1 MAFRRKKKEQ
11 ATLEVPADEVAPAER
26 GTMTLVM
33 EPGPVK
39 HVHFDS
45 RGRAIAAPS
54 PPPAAPA
61 VVDAPFEEL
70 PDEPAPALQEAAPE
84 PPARRSGRRKTVYE
98 TSRGNEV
105 IRYEKN
111 GRRSFATTGP
121 EGERPFD
128 PATDVDPLIGG
139 VVFQETVAAPAPGAD
154 ALQTY
159 HEVIPVTERPKPA
172 PARPVLQE
180 AWSPGPAARPTR
192 PRAKPKARKP
202 RKAAPKPKPKK
213 RAKRKPHSDF
223 PGDDH
228 LVIDLEGI
236 GPVYAKKLQKQ
247 GVYTTS
253 RLAFESPGNLAKRIK
268 VPRKVVKGWSSMA
281 ELIKVNGIG
290 KQYAEVLFRAGV
302 KGIDDLKHREP
313 DKLAKKVNKYL
324 RSVDTTVIGTGVHAK
339 RAKGWIKAA
348 KKMRRRPIPV
358 PRKGP
363 PQTETVKGFIEKVP
377 KYGSKPK
384 KAAKKAKP
392 AKRAKKP
399 AKRPSPPKSKKG
411 KRGKKR

>member
-11 ATLEVPADEVAPAER
+11 AILDAVQEPEVDPAER

-45 RGRAIAAPS
+45 RGRAIPASSA
-54 PPPAAPA
+54 PPAAPA

-70 PDEPAPALQEAAPE
+70 PDEPAPVLKEATEE
-84 PPARRSGRRKTVYE
+84 PSARRSGRRKTVYE

-111 GRRSFATTGP
+111 GKRSFATTGP

-159 HEVIPVTERPKPA
+159 HEVIPVTERPKSA

-180 AWSPGPAARPTR
+180 AWSPGPAPRPARK
-192 PRAKPKARKP
+192 AKARKP

-313 DKLAKKVNKYL
+313 EALAKKVNKYL

-348 KKMRRRPIPV
+348 KTMRRRPIPV

-363 PQTETVKGFIEKVP
+363 PQTETVKGFIEKVVP
-377 KYGSKPK
+377 YGSKPK

-399 AKRPSPPKSKKG
+399 AKRPSRPTSQKG